1 MTRDSSAS
9 PTSGS
14 NEVSTLEATG
24 ADPDETPNRVV
35 NLEKFALGFAYIA
48 AVDLYFH
55 SRVYSVAL
63 STTATT
69 LNTLGLPYVRRQS
82 DDTVFVYDS
91 PTALHLV
98 QFRDG
103 SVHMRT
109 LSGYTVGEMIIPQLY
124 SFPHG
129 YSNIGEIDVSP
140 SSAFAQSV
148 GVFSISTGY
157 NGGMSLRVGHSEEFT
172 EFSPI
177 VSNEWVI
184 QGLIQGMLILPI
196 RIDTTSPDPVV
207 LPHIMHNMLS
217 IAALDERSF
226 SLSLGNSF
234 SLRVPKFRVRSA
246 EEDSSPDNVIVL
258 NPLAFP
264 GLALEFD
271 SINRRIGYRR
281 GYRT

>member
-1 MTRDSSAS
+1 MSRDSSAS

-14 NEVSTLEATG
+14 NRVSASEVTG
-24 ADPDETPNRVV
+24 ADPEETGNRVV

-48 AVDLYFH
+48 AVDLYYG
-55 SRVYSVAL
+55 SRVYPVAL

-82 DDTVFVYDS
+82 GDEVFVYDS
-91 PTALHLV
+91 PTALQLV
-98 QFRDG
+98 NFRDG
-103 SVHMRT
+103 LVHMRT
-109 LSGYTVGEMIIPQLY
+109 TSGHPVGEMSLPQLY

-148 GVFSISTGY
+148 GVFSISAGY
-157 NGGMSLRVGHSEEFT
+157 TGGMSLRVGHSDEFT
-172 EFSPI
+172 EFSPML
-177 VSNEWVI
+177 SNEWVI
-184 QGLIQGMLILPI
+184 QGLIQDMLILPI

-207 LPHIMHNMLS
+207 LPHIVQSMLS
-217 IAALDERSF
+217 FADLDERSF
-226 SLSLGNSF
+226 SVSLGNSF
-234 SLRVPKFRVRSA
+234 SLRIPQFRVRSA
-246 EEDSSPDNVIVL
+246 YEESSPDNVMVL

-271 SINRRIGYRR
+271 AINHRIGYRR